1 MSNFHFFS
9 IVSRMK
15 YINRWGLMRNSKDE
29 NLSEHSLEV
38 AIIAH
43 ALCLIK
49 NKKFGGNL
57 NPEKVAV
64 LGLYHDVSEI
74 FTGDLPTPVKYH
86 NPEIYKSYKKVE
98 VFAIK
103 KILNLLPSY
112 LYNDYKNIL
121 LTPDQELYSIVK
133 AADKI
138 SALIKCIEEENIG
151 NNEFKSAK
159 NRLLNNLHELN
170 MPEVELFLKDFIPSY
185 NLSLDEQET

>member
-1 MSNFHFFS
+1 
-9 IVSRMK
+9 
-15 YINRWGLMRNSKDE
+15 MRNSKDE

-49 NKKFGGNL
+49 NKKFNGNL
-57 NPEKVAV
+57 NPEKAAV
-64 LGLYHDVSEI
+64 LGLYHDASEI

-103 KILNLLPSY
+103 KILKLLPSY

-121 LTPDQELYSIVK
+121 LTPDKELYTIVK

-159 NRLLNNLHELN
+159 NRLLNNLHALN
-170 MPEVELFLKDFIPSY
+170 MPEVDLFLKDFIPSY
-185 NLSLDEQET
+185 NLSLDEQEA

>member
-185 NLSLDEQET
+185 NLSLYEQET